1 MDPLHWVFTPFTLI
15 SRHLKRLE
23 IDSVLQN
30 LKNKKAALVILPSSS
45 SARVVTGKGRQLQLK
60 GK

>member
-30 LKNKKAALVILPSSS
+30 LKNKKLL
-45 SARVVTGKGRQLQLK
+45 
-60 GK
+60 